1 MKPQLSN
8 SLNLDIRVHMK
19 RKIQGNGQLQVAL
32 ENIGHVF
39 ADFVQS
45 SLWYEKNHRVHTKR
59 IILVN
64 GRLVALENTG
74 SQTPNIFLV
83 GITS

>member
-1 MKPQLSN
+1 
-8 SLNLDIRVHMK
+8 MK

-45 SLWYEKNHRVHTKR
+45 RLCYEKTK
-59 IILVN
+59 
-64 GRLVALENTG
+64 G
-74 SQTPNIFLV
+74 SIRKE
-83 GITS
+83 